1 MKPLSSLAKSF
12 MVLLTSAAG
21 TEILCILVRLSPLL
35 LVSRVDGDLGLLPE
49 VAAAVAIVVVEL
61 GVVVNVEHGGRAQV
75 DALPLLGRELGGE
88 DRVLVPPLD
97 SIPDVGRVSKA
108 RG

>member
-49 VAAAVAIVVVEL
+49 VAVVVVEL
-61 GVVVNVEHGGRAQV
+61 GVVVDVEHGGRAQV
-75 DALPLLGRELGGE
+75 DALQLLGLELGGE
-88 DRVLVPPLD
+88 DRVLIPLLA
-97 SIPDVGRVSKA
+97 STPGVG
-108 RG
+108 

>member
-1 MKPLSSLAKSF
+1 MKPLSFLAKGF

-21 TEILCILVRLSPLL
+21 TKILCILVRLSPLL

-49 VAAAVAIVVVEL
+49 VAVVVVEL
-61 GVVVNVEHGGRAQV
+61 GVVVDVEHGGRAQV

-88 DRVLVPPLD
+88 DRVLIPLLA
-97 SIPDVGRVSKA
+97 STPDVGRVSKA

>member
-49 VAAAVAIVVVEL
+49 VAVVVVEL
-61 GVVVNVEHGGRAQV
+61 GVVVDVEHGGRAQV

-97 SIPDVGRVSKA
+97 STPDVGRVPKA

>member
-49 VAAAVAIVVVEL
+49 VAVVVVEL
-61 GVVVNVEHGGRAQV
+61 GVVVDVEHGGRAQV

-97 SIPDVGRVSKA
+97 STPDVGRVSKA

>member
-49 VAAAVAIVVVEL
+49 VAVVVVEL
-61 GVVVNVEHGGRAQV
+61 GVVVDVEHGGRAQV

-88 DRVLVPPLD
+88 DRVLIPLLA
-97 SIPDVGRVSKA
+97 STPDVGRVSKA

>member
-49 VAAAVAIVVVEL
+49 VAVVVVEL
-61 GVVVNVEHGGRAQV
+61 GVVVDVEHGGRAQV

-88 DRVLVPPLD
+88 DRVLVPLLA
-97 SIPDVGRVSKA
+97 STPDVGRVSKA

>member
-49 VAAAVAIVVVEL
+49 VAVVVVEL
-61 GVVVNVEHGGRAQV
+61 GVVVDVEHGGRAQV

-97 SIPDVGRVSKA
+97 SIPDVGRVPKA

>member
-49 VAAAVAIVVVEL
+49 VAVVVVEL
-61 GVVVNVEHGGRAQV
+61 GVVVDVEHGDRAQV

-88 DRVLVPPLD
+88 DRVLVPLLA
-97 SIPDVGRVSKA
+97 STPDVGRVSKA